1 MNFLDAL
8 QEARRRAIL
17 SGKPLTNSEIQG
29 MQQGYFSGEAKLSNE
44 KRAQRVREQQAQE
57 SLRLQKEMEQEQL
70 EAAKKAGLQQ
80 TAGNVVNTAGTVLA
94 TDYLNKPAGES
105 LVSKGYQGVKN
116 YFSPSQPTF
125 TEAANAGAAGAGEMA
140 AAEGAGTVANIG
152 NAAVQGAA
160 TEGAVEGG
168 ATLAGGAGGTV
179 APAGGTAAGA
189 TLGSVVPWVG
199 LASTAA
205 KVGGTLGEQWGKHSL
220 GLSRSSV
227 PMQFAR
233 TLQNPWE
240 ISQWVDEIYP
250 NMGWKAK
257 TAKNVLDP
265 VGFVAEKAGCII
277 VTVCTDRNSPEV
289 NLTREYRDKFMT
301 PEQLR
306 GYYMI
311 AEKVVP
317 WINRSRIIKYLVKR
331 LLVDR
336 LVEYGEFVLGKTKI
350 IPSFISCLIT
360 DWFMDKCERKGKT
373 VQSFIRNNGE
383 VV

>member
-1 MNFLDAL
+1 
-8 QEARRRAIL
+8 
-17 SGKPLTNSEIQG
+17 
-29 MQQGYFSGEAKLSNE
+29 
-44 KRAQRVREQQAQE
+44 
-57 SLRLQKEMEQEQL
+57 
-70 EAAKKAGLQQ
+70 
-80 TAGNVVNTAGTVLA
+80 
-94 TDYLNKPAGES
+94 
-105 LVSKGYQGVKN
+105 
-116 YFSPSQPTF
+116 
-125 TEAANAGAAGAGEMA
+125 
-140 AAEGAGTVANIG
+140 
-152 NAAVQGAA
+152 
-160 TEGAVEGG
+160 
-168 ATLAGGAGGTV
+168 
-179 APAGGTAAGA
+179 
-189 TLGSVVPWVG
+189 
-199 LASTAA
+199 
-205 KVGGTLGEQWGKHSL
+205 
-220 GLSRSSV
+220 
-227 PMQFAR
+227 
-233 TLQNPWE
+233 
-240 ISQWVDEIYP
+240 
-250 NMGWKAK
+250 MGWKAK